1 MFPVR
6 RFALLAVVVSTLAA
20 LVAASLAGAG
30 AEKKKPSPREK
41 NSFPAT
47 IQLPVG
53 FQPEGISIRGQAFYV
68 GSIPTGVVRRGLLRT
83 GQSSPLVPS
92 ASGHAAIG
100 LQVDHRGRLF
110 VSGGGTGR
118 AFVYNART
126 GALLAEYQLASAP
139 TFINDVV
146 VTREAVWF
154 TDSSKPILHKL
165 PLGKHGQLPGPGGVQ
180 HVALSGDYK
189 HAPGFNANGI
199 DATPSGKTLVI
210 VQSNEGKLFTVN
222 PTNGQTHR
230 IELGGDVIRV
240 RNGDGILL
248 DGKRLYVVQNQNNQI
263 AVIRLDQNLGSGKIL
278 AFIKDARFNVPT
290 TIDEFG
296 PFLYAVNARFGVVS
310 PTTATYSIVRVRKR

>member
-6 RFALLAVVVSTLAA
+6 RFALPAVVVSTLAA

-30 AEKKKPSPREK
+30 AEKKKPSAQEK
-41 NSFPAT
+41 SFPAT
-47 IQLPVG
+47 IPLPVG

-68 GSIPTGVVRRGLLRT
+68 GSIPTGAVRRGSLRT

-92 ASGHAAIG
+92 ASGRAAIG
-100 LQVDHRGRLF
+100 LQVDHRNRLF

-165 PLGKHGQLPGPGGVQ
+165 PLGKRGQLPGPDGVQ
-180 HVALSGDYK
+180 HVALTGDYE

-210 VQSNEGKLFTVN
+210 VQSNEGKLFTVS

-230 IELGGDVIRV
+230 IDLGGDAIRV

-263 AVIRLDQNLGSGKIL
+263 AVIRLEENLGSGKIL
-278 AFIKDARFNVPT
+278 AFLKDTRFNVPT